1 MIKDKYIIINLSNYI
16 NVIDLYNFFLINKYF
31 NKILK
36 EIIISKKKIYIDIC
50 KKYKKKNI
58 INMIE
63 FEEKNNIIK
72 FAITSG
78 LFKLNII
85 TLDNSTPLMVAAYK
99 GNIYAI
105 DLLINYNKNTNI
117 NSYDIEGNTALW
129 LASHNN
135 KINSVKKL
143 LKYHNLNI
151 NQTDIIGKTAL
162 WIASACGNEDVVRIL
177 IENGAENIKDDD
189 GRTPIQIAKMIG
201 NDKIVEILIQNK
213 YN

>member
-1 MIKDKYIIINLSNYI
+1 MIKDKYIILNLSNYI

-78 LFKLNII
+78 LFKSNII

-105 DLLINYNKNTNI
+105 DLLINYNKYTNI

-177 IENGAENIKDDD
+177 IENGAENIKDDE

-201 NDKIVEILIQNK
+201 NDKIVEILIKNK

>member
-1 MIKDKYIIINLSNYI
+1 MIKNKYIIINLSNYI

-36 EIIISKKKIYIDIC
+36 KIIIFKKNIYNDIC
-50 KKYKKKNI
+50 KKYKKKSI
-58 INMIE
+58 INMIQL
-63 FEEKNNIIK
+63 EEKNNIIK
-72 FAITSG
+72 FVITSG
-78 LFKLNII
+78 LFKLNIN
-85 TLDNSTPLMVAAYK
+85 TFDNSTPLMVAAYK
-99 GNIYAI
+99 GNLYAI
-105 DLLINYNKNTNI
+105 DLLINYNKHTNI
-117 NSYDIEGNTALW
+117 NSYDNEGNTALW
-129 LASHNN
+129 LASHGN
-135 KINSVKKL
+135 KVNTVKKL

-151 NQTDIIGKTAL
+151 NQKDIIGKTAL

-201 NDKIVEILIQNK
+201 NDKVVKILIQNK